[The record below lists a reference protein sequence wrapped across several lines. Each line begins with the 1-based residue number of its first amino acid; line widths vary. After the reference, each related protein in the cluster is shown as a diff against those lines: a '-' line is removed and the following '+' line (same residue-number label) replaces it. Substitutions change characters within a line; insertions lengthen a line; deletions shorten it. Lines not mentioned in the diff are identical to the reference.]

1 MEKNYP
7 IGVFDSGLGGL
18 SVVRTIRQL
27 LPNESIVY
35 YGDSK
40 YAPYGTKSLEQVV
53 ARSAD
58 IVGTLL
64 DLPVKAIVIA
74 CNTATS
80 AAAEQLRNKYPD
92 VVIIGMEP
100 AIKPALQQSH
110 SKICV
115 LATEMTLR
123 EEKFNAL
130 IAQLNATNRIVKCPA
145 PQLVEY
151 VESARQDEVQLR
163 AILDELLL
171 DSCGKVDAIVLGCTH
186 YLFVKAQIQDYLGS
200 HIKVYDGNMGTALHL
215 KNRLE
220 QLDLLADTDARPEL
234 TIYNSAGEGMVK
246 KSYTQIAVDKT
257 DKNLLYCE

>member
-1 MEKNYP
+1 MKKNYP

-18 SVVRTIRQL
+18 SVARTIRQL

-35 YGDSK
+35 FGDSK
-40 YAPYGTKSLEQVV
+40 HAPYGTKSIERVV
-53 ARSAD
+53 ARSEE
-58 IVGTLL
+58 IVETLL
-64 DLPVKAIVIA
+64 SVPVKAIVIA

-123 EEKFNAL
+123 EVKFNAL
-130 IAQLNATNRIVKCPA
+130 IAQLKATDRIVKCPA

-151 VESARQDEVQLR
+151 VESTRPDEVQLR
-163 AILDELLL
+163 AILDELLA
-171 DSCGKVDAIVLGCTH
+171 DICGKVDAVVLGCTH
-186 YLFVKAQIQDYLGS
+186 YLFVKAQIQDYLGP
-200 HIKVYDGNMGTALHL
+200 HIKIYDGNLGTALHL

-220 QLDLLADTDARPEL
+220 QLDLLADTAVNPEL
-234 TIYNSAGEGMVK
+234 TIYNSAGENMVK
-246 KSYTQIAVDKT
+246 KSYTQLAVDKNS
-257 DKNLLYCE
+257 KNTMI